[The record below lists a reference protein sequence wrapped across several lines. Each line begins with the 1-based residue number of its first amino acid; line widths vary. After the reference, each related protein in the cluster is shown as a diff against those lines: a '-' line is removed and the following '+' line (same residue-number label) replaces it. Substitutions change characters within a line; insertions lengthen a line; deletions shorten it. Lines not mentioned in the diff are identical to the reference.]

1 MPPANRLSRPPIKTA
16 SHDAA
21 ANASERP
28 SSQMIR
34 IGRIAGPHGLRGALR
49 YKPDNPD
56 SDSLNEIDR
65 ITIDLAG
72 VRRDYRLVDIGR
84 IGHGMLKLDLEGI
97 ADANDA
103 EALKGGIVMV
113 AAAELPPAKAQ
124 EFYYFEAIGCDVMLT
139 DGSRI
144 GALAEI
150 FSNGAHDVMVVRE
163 GNREI
168 LVPVVDHIVK
178 SIDLQARRIV
188 IEPVPGLLD

>member
-1 MPPANRLSRPPIKTA
+1 MPPANRLSRPPTKAA
-16 SHDAA
+16 SPDAA
-21 ANASERP
+21 ADATQHP
-28 SSQMIR
+28 SPEMIR

-56 SDSLNEIDR
+56 SDSLREIDSV
-65 ITIDLAG
+65 TIDLAG
-72 VRRDYRLVDIGR
+72 VRHDYRLIDIAR

-97 ADANDA
+97 ADVDAA

-113 AAAELPPAKAQ
+113 AAADLPPAKAD

-163 GNREI
+163 GKREI

-178 SIDLQARRIV
+178 SVDLQARRIV

>member
-1 MPPANRLSRPPIKTA
+1 
-16 SHDAA
+16 
-21 ANASERP
+21 
-28 SSQMIR
+28 MIR

-56 SDSLNEIDR
+56 SDSLSEIDC

-113 AAAELPPAKAQ
+113 AAADLPPAKAQ

-163 GNREI
+163 GKREI